1 MIRTSIASLQW
12 FLFMISNS
20 IIVPIVIASQF
31 NLSPTESIEFLQRT
45 LFILG
50 ASGLLQIFIGHRL
63 PIMEGPAGVWWGVF
77 SLYAGLGTVLFG
89 SGTETLQV
97 LQFTM
102 ITSGIIALLM
112 SAFGLIDKLAKYF
125 TPTVTGTY
133 LILLVAQLSG
143 SFLKGMLGV
152 TSDNP
157 TIKLPVA
164 LASAA
169 ILLLAFYML
178 SHPLL
183 NKFSIIASI
192 GIGWGLFALLNLT
205 DQITFQPN
213 LFYIPEPFAFGPP
226 KIAWSMVTTAFFVT
240 LILITNMLAS
250 IRVVE
255 FVYERNGTKTKGS
268 YIKQSGIA
276 SGISQLLGGVFSGVG
291 AVPISGSGGFISAT
305 GIYSRLPFI
314 VASFLLLFVS
324 IFTPLTSIMS
334 SLPTAVGYAA
344 IFPVFASM
352 IALGMHEFSNTSAPY
367 QAMKKAGIPL
377 FAGIGVMFL
386 PSEAF
391 STLPPL
397 VTTFL
402 SNGLVLGTLII
413 LVIEVYSSFQERRLS
428 KKSSQ

>member
-20 IIVPIVIASQF
+20 LIVPVVIASQF
-31 NLSPTESIEFLQRT
+31 HLNAADSIEFLQRT
-45 LFILG
+45 LFVL
-50 ASGLLQIFIGHRL
+50 AVSGLLQIFIGHKY

-89 SGTETLQV
+89 SDSETLRV

-102 ITSGIIALLM
+102 IASGVIAILM
-112 SAFGLIDKLAKYF
+112 SIFGLIDKLAKYF

-143 SFLKGMLGV
+143 SFLKGMFGI
-152 TSDNP
+152 TESSP
-157 TIKLPVA
+157 TIKLPIA
-164 LASAA
+164 FTSAA
-169 ILLLAFYML
+169 ILLLAFYL
-178 SHPLL
+178 LGHRTL
-183 NKFSIIASI
+183 NKLSIII
-192 GIGWGLFALLNLT
+192 TIIVGWGLFNFLGLT
-205 DQITFQPN
+205 KPIEFQSTI
-213 LFYIPEPFAFGPP
+213 FYIPELFVFGSP
-226 KIAWSMVTTAFFVT
+226 KIEWSMVVTAFFVT

-255 FVYERNGTKTKGS
+255 SVYKRTGEKAERTNVKKAGLV
-268 YIKQSGIA
+268 SGL
-276 SGISQLLGGVFSGVG
+276 SQLLGGGFSAVG

-305 GIYSRLPFI
+305 GIYQRMPFI
-314 VASFLLLFVS
+314 IALCLLLFVS

-334 SLPTAVGYAA
+334 ALPPAVGYAA

-352 IALGMHEFSNTSAPY
+352 IALGMSEFNHTAYPN

-377 FAGIGVMFL
+377 LAGIGVMFL

-391 STLPPL
+391 SSLPPL
-397 VTTFL
+397 ATTFL

-413 LVIEVYSSFQERRLS
+413 LAIEIYDSVRS
-428 KKSSQ
+428 KEPDTQSK